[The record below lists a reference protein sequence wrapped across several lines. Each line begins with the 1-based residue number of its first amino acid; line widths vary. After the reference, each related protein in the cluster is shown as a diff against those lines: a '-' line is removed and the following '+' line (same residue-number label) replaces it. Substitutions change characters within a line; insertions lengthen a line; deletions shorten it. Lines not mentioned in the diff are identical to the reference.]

1 MAELPGAKI
10 GEGAFAEVYAWAPG
24 QVIKLFRAGV
34 SGRLIRHEA
43 RMTRAVFAAG
53 APAPE
58 MLGEVVLEGRSG
70 LVLSRL
76 EGPTLM
82 QRSRTGAMTPA
93 ETGAVLAT
101 LAQQLHRTPAPAA
114 LPSLRDWLAANFQGA
129 GERIP
134 APIATGLLSLI
145 DGLPAGDALCH
156 SDLHPGNVIMTAQGP
171 GLIDWFGAVRAPA
184 AHDLGLCEILLTEIV
199 ADRVADP
206 ERPRAV
212 FAALK
217 SDYARLA
224 GLSPEAL
231 SSAAARF
238 LPMGCGLVLLAGV
251 SPSEKARL
259 IRRIEDALEA
269 RDGLAPD

>member
-1 MAELPGAKI
+1 MQGSLGEKI
-10 GEGAFAEVYAWAPG
+10 GEGAFAEVHAWAPG
-24 QVIKLFRAGV
+24 RVVKLFRDGV
-34 SGRLIRHEA
+34 SDRLIRHEA

-53 APAPE
+53 GPAAE
-58 MLGEVVLEGRSG
+58 LLGEVVVGGRTG

-82 QRSRTGAMTPA
+82 HLSRSGAMTPA

-101 LAQQLHRTPAPAA
+101 LATELHRKLAPSA
-114 LPSLRDWLAANFQGA
+114 LPTVKDYLAANFQAA
-129 GERIP
+129 GDRIP
-134 APIATGLLSLI
+134 APVAVGLLSLI

-184 AHDLGLCEILLTEIV
+184 AYDLGLCEILLTEIV

-231 SSAAARF
+231 TAAAAPF

-251 SPSEKARL
+251 SPSEQARL
-259 IRRIEDALEA
+259 IRRIEFALEA